1 MCDTFTWCY
10 LKIKPMFQNYKDCG
24 EYPSVQNDGR
34 VFTIIAVKNW
44 QPNKQYRSPSQ
55 QLNHFIYK
63 GNGLID
69 NSLK

>member
-1 MCDTFTWCY
+1 
-10 LKIKPMFQNYKDCG
+10 MFQNYKDCG

-63 GNGLID
+63 GNG
-69 NSLK
+69 